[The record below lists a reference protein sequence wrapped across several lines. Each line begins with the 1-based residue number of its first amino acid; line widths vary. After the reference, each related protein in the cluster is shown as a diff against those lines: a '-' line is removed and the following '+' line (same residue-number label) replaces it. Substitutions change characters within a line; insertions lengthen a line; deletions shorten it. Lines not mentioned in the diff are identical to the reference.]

1 MSSATALRAG
11 KSTSGWYTRAK
22 AARRSSRVGRGIVRV
37 SQCIRNA
44 ARKVRWCV
52 CGRCRIY
59 FRPLW
64 PPIPRD
70 PPRRR
75 TIAARGTPSPC
86 RRTPSARRGKR
97 TPARGLGDW
106 QGKGA
111 VRDSRGAEKM
121 WQADA
126 RGSRAPGRLSGSALS
141 PTLGSPPTRLLRKR
155 ARIRRTLTSR
165 VGARHGDGARGRI
178 IAARPRGVRLRLHG
192 RHAHP
197 PPRLH
202 RLCLPSSSA
211 GCAADGG
218 ARGEADE
225 QYRTLHGAHHPLRRR
240 RRARARRRM
249 GRVRRAQVDA
259 AAREAGA

>member
-1 MSSATALRAG
+1 MPTPAAAWPCSPPSASPSSASSNGRRFASKGDPSDNPRPPMSSATALRAG

-111 VRDSRGAEKM
+111 VRDSRGTEKIVTLR
-121 WQADA
+121 A
-126 RGSRAPGRLSGSALS
+126 RRQPRAPPGGRLSGSALS
-141 PTLGSPPTRLLRKR
+141 RQHSG
-155 ARIRRTLTSR
+155 
-165 VGARHGDGARGRI
+165 
-178 IAARPRGVRLRLHG
+178 
-192 RHAHP
+192 
-197 PPRLH
+197 
-202 RLCLPSSSA
+202 
-211 GCAADGG
+211 
-218 ARGEADE
+218 
-225 QYRTLHGAHHPLRRR
+225 RRR
-240 RRARARRRM
+240 RDCCASARAYG
-249 GRVRRAQVDA
+249 GR
-259 AAREAGA
+259 